1 MSHQLNE
8 LKTTSQERFTEIE
21 NLKTR
26 ITVIQEDNK
35 NIRLKS
41 DESLSKVKEK
51 EVLYKELL
59 DKLTEL
65 QQKLHSDQIKVFFR
79 DFSLLC
85 EFAWNSFQ
93 SDKTF
98 KYYRINRTYRIFDIK
113 HA

>member
-1 MSHQLNE
+1 MCGLFRIQKITYFYCPGVLKTDNNVMSHQLNE

-79 DFSLLC
+79 DFSLVC
-85 EFAWNSFQ
+85 EFA
-93 SDKTF
+93 
-98 KYYRINRTYRIFDIK
+98 
-113 HA
+113 